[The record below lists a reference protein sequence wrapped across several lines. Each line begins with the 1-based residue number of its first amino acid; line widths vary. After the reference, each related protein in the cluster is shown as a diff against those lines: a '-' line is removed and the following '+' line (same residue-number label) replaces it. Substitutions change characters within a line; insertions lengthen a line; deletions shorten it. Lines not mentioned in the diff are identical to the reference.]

1 MIFRCSYRKL
11 DAFGIIQYN
20 IYWREKPEIIRSIAS
35 EKFLFNFH
43 FKWTFI
49 LAFFFFLKNDFFK
62 SPETINSVTQKSL
75 TPTLKKVFLNEGF
88 NQISLCLRQLQNR
101 KLIKLKKIDEK
112 SYSHFAARHWGCHSN
127 TQEFNESVNH
137 SPQKINDT
145 YHFHTVWKLP
155 KKVSSMRVYGI
166 FRCSRMVNK
175 PNLFSA
181 SAAPR

>member
-1 MIFRCSYRKL
+1 MQLPEVRC
-11 DAFGIIQYN
+11 IWYN
-20 IYWREKPEIIRSIAS
+20 IYWRERPEIIRSIAS
-35 EKFLFNFH
+35 KKFLFNFH

>member
-1 MIFRCSYRKL
+1 MQLPEVRCIWYNT
-11 DAFGIIQYN
+11 IQYLLKRKTRN
-20 IYWREKPEIIRSIAS
+20 YSVNCVWKISIQ
-35 EKFLFNFH
+35 FPFQMDFH
-43 FKWTFI
+43 FGFLLLFKKW
-49 LAFFFFLKNDFFK
+49 FFQEPRNDQFCHSKKF
-62 SPETINSVTQKSL
+62 L

-88 NQISLCLRQLQNR
+88 NQISLCLRHLQNR
-101 KLIKLKKIDEK
+101 KLIKLKKMDEK